1 MSRQVEASAGGA
13 TACPDDELLV
23 PVPITIYL
31 GPGAEPT
38 ERDRKRGLSRCAD
51 GEYNIAS

>member
-31 GPGAEPT
+31 GPGA
-38 ERDRKRGLSRCAD
+38 SRQNET
-51 GEYNIAS
+51 GNVG

>member
-1 MSRQVEASAGGA
+1 MSRQVEVSAGGA

-31 GPGAEPT
+31 GPGTEPT